1 MKIHI
6 SKIFTGTRD
15 GPIYVLSNNDVSYF
29 IKLKKY
35 NKNVTYL
42 VLKIWFVSIIIVLC
56 FKIKYNL

>member
-6 SKIFTGTRD
+6 SKIFTGTHD
-15 GPIYVLSNNDVSYF
+15 GPIHVLSNNHVSYF
-29 IKLKKY
+29 IKLENN

-56 FKIKYNL
+56 FKIK

>member
-15 GPIYVLSNNDVSYF
+15 GPIYVLSNNHVLYF

-56 FKIKYNL
+56 FKIK